1 MSHLAEVYAK
11 DLGVRIGEPIF
22 KPHFFPI
29 LESEYITIHT
39 DNKVSSKE
47 YDYWEEVILIVKKSC
62 PKIKFIQIGSGKE
75 PIIKNADR
83 FAKTNSIKQSAYII
97 KNGIM
102 HVGTDSLPVH
112 IASSFKKKIVSI
124 YSHTHS
130 ATCNPIWGNA
140 EDSIII
146 ESHRDG
152 KKPSFSLRENPKTIN
167 LINPEQIADAILKNL
182 KETSSGRETLFI
194 GQNYK
199 NKITHIIPDKKYDCV
214 DKNIIIRLDLLHNE
228 DNISHLFSQNKV
240 SIVTKKTLSEET
252 ISYKNIQVI
261 NYFSDSFNED
271 FVNLVKQKGISL
283 NLFCTKKKNLSE
295 QRFKFFD
302 HKILLFSKRDKIK
315 KSRKLVDLKNKD
327 FKIKSYGLYYK
338 NGMAHSSLYQ
348 ANEGKNINDIFLDL
362 EHLMIYTDRN
372 E

>member
-22 KPHFFPI
+22 KPHFFPV
-29 LESEYITIHT
+29 LESDYITIHT
-39 DNKVSSKE
+39 DNKVPSKE
-47 YDYWEEVILIVKKSC
+47 YDYWEEVILIVKKTC

-124 YSHTHS
+124 YSHTYS
-130 ATCNPIWGNA
+130 ATCNPIWGDP
-140 EDSIII
+140 EDSITI
-146 ESHRDG
+146 ESRRDG
-152 KKPSFSLRENPKTIN
+152 RKPSFSLKESPKTIN
-167 LINPEQIADAILKNL
+167 QIEPEQIADAILKNL
-182 KETSSGRETLFI
+182 NEASSGRETLFI
-194 GQNYK
+194 GSNYK

-214 DKNIIIRLDLLHNE
+214 NKNIIIRLDLLHNE

-240 SIVTKKTLSEET
+240 SIITKKPLREET
-252 ISYKNIQVI
+252 ISQKNIQVI
-261 NYFSDSFNED
+261 NYFSDNFSED
-271 FVNLVKQKGISL
+271 FVELVKQKGISL
-283 NLFCTKKKNLSE
+283 NLICTKKKNLSE
-295 QRFKFFD
+295 QRLKFFD
-302 HKILLFSKRDKIK
+302 YKVSLFSKRDKIK
-315 KSRKLVDLKNKD
+315 KSKKLVDLKNKN

-338 NGMAHSSLYQ
+338 NGIAHSSLYE
-348 ANEGKNINDIFLDL
+348 ANKGENINDIFLDL
-362 EHLMIYTDRN
+362 EHLMIYTDRD